1 MKRNLNGTVKPR
13 TNVERALVVADWSLD
28 PARVAEALRAHT
40 GSRIALLV
48 PARLRGLAWVG
59 DPKAARPFAEQHLGE
74 LIRLCVDSGIP
85 VEMAQVADPETV
97 PAVLEALE
105 AWPADEILLFK
116 RPVRVR
122 LPRVLSLTGRLAR
135 STSLPV
141 VWSDGEAP
149 ATAGGA
155 RLAGLDCAPAA

>member
-1 MKRNLNGTVKPR
+1 MERNLNGMAKSR
-13 TNVERALVVADWSLD
+13 TNGGRALVVADWSLD
-28 PARVAEALRAHT
+28 PARIAEALRSHT
-40 GSRIALLV
+40 GGNIALLV

-59 DPKAARPFAEQHLGE
+59 DPKATRPFAKQHLRE

-97 PAVLEALE
+97 PAVVEALE
-105 AWPADEILLFK
+105 AWPADEILLF
-116 RPVRVR
+116 RRSLRVR

-141 VWSDGEAP
+141 LWSDGEAP